1 MKLVRNKRIWPF
13 LITALFGCG
22 TVQPVST
29 PIPRTEPIPQAEEG
43 AANPSTGPWSFT
55 HALGTDTYRVSR
67 SVIIEGRQDST
78 THQENSNNFTQETVK
93 LETIDGSLKFTAII
107 DTFATTNQGL
117 IGTAGPAE
125 LPFQLSGEIGAD
137 GLIISG
143 LSPIDSCRPLTL
155 MLATDLQNLLTR
167 FPAQLSSG
175 MSWTDSLDT
184 VGCQAAISTKAHSA
198 SMYTVSGEI
207 IHEGQPMVV
216 VQRTDT
222 IQAYGEG
229 AQGQHRILLAGSGN
243 GKATYYLDT
252 TAGKVIRLI
261 TEQKLL
267 ITITASGQPHQFTQ
281 SSKQEFQ
288 VIRLI
293 HQP

>member
-1 MKLVRNKRIWPF
+1 
-13 LITALFGCG
+13 
-22 TVQPVST
+22 
-29 PIPRTEPIPQAEEG
+29 
-43 AANPSTGPWSFT
+43 
-55 HALGTDTYRVSR
+55 
-67 SVIIEGRQDST
+67 
-78 THQENSNNFTQETVK
+78 
-93 LETIDGSLKFTAII
+93 
-107 DTFATTNQGL
+107 
-117 IGTAGPAE
+117 
-125 LPFQLSGEIGAD
+125 
-137 GLIISG
+137 
-143 LSPIDSCRPLTL
+143 
-155 MLATDLQNLLTR
+155 
-167 FPAQLSSG
+167 